1 MEDRTILAIDYGTK
15 RIGLAK
21 SDPMAVIASAL
32 KTIEVRS
39 VSEAVTMVAQAIAE
53 YTPRTVVIGYPLLAS
68 GDKSRKCEE
77 IDQFITLL
85 STHFTGPII
94 RVDEAD
100 SSREA
105 TSVLRAH
112 GQRVRKDKKRV
123 DRLAAVI
130 ILQRYLEEQTE
141 N

>member
-1 MEDRTILAIDYGTK
+1 MTDRTILAIDYGTK

-32 KTIEVRS
+32 KTLEVRS
-39 VSEAVTMVAQAIAE
+39 ISEAVTMVAQAIAE
-53 YTPRTVVIGYPLLAS
+53 YEPKTVVVGYPLLAS
-68 GDKSRKCEE
+68 GDKSKKCEE
-77 IDQFITLL
+77 IDQFIAML
-85 STHFTGPII
+85 STHYHGPIV

-105 TSVLRAH
+105 TSILRAH